1 MDSLLSFLINYQTWI
16 YVVLALIL
24 VIYLKKLIDAV
35 AAWNATIFGLERD
48 YAQKKVNSALVV
60 VIVSVLLLVSEFISV
75 NYLISAPQ
83 ALSPLTGS
91 GVNEEGVDLSIVA
104 ENDSAALPAQAGGT
118 GVTAEGIYLGGCAPG
133 ILEWISPQPSEVV
146 TGLYTLRAT
155 VNVPEMG
162 FFRWDYAPINDPTN
176 WNAISAQNLPL
187 VEGDLGLLAT
197 TEIENGDYILR
208 LEVMSKT
215 NERWSPCDV
224 SIRIM
229 NAIDDSE

>member
-1 MDSLLSFLINYQTWI
+1 MDSLLIFLIHYQTWI

-60 VIVSVLLLVSEFISV
+60 VIVTVLLLVSEFISV

-83 ALSPLTGS
+83 ALSPLTGNEI
-91 GVNEEGVDLSIVA
+91 NEEGVDLAIVSD
-104 ENDSAALPAQAGGT
+104 EAAAASPAQNSGT
-118 GVTAEGIYLGGCAPG
+118 GVTADGTYLGGCAPG
-133 ILEWISPQPSEVV
+133 ILEWISPLPSEVV
-146 TGLYTLRAT
+146 TGLYMLRAT

-176 WNAISAQNLPL
+176 WNAISAENLP
-187 VEGDLGLLAT
+187 VIEGDLGLLAT
-197 TEIENGDYILR
+197 TEIPNGDYILR

-215 NERWSPCDV
+215 NERWAPCDV

-229 NAIDDSE
+229 NAVDDGE

>member
-1 MDSLLSFLINYQTWI
+1 MDSLLIFLINYQTWI

-24 VIYLKKLIDAV
+24 VIYLKKLIDAT

-48 YAQKKVNSALVV
+48 YAQKKVNAALVV
-60 VIVSVLLLVSEFISV
+60 VIVTVLLLVSEFISV

-83 ALSPLTGS
+83 ALSPLTGG
-91 GVNEEGVDLSIVA
+91 GVNEDGIDIAIVVEKDLPS
-104 ENDSAALPAQAGGT
+104 PAISVGT
-118 GVTAEGIYLGGCAPG
+118 GVTADGTYLGGCAPG
-133 ILEWISPQPSEVV
+133 ILEWIAPRPSEVL

-162 FFRWDYAPINDPTN
+162 FFRWDYAPINDPN
-176 WNAISAQNLPL
+176 SWNAISAQNLPL
-187 VEGDLGLLAT
+187 IEGDLGLLAT

-224 SIRIM
+224 PIRIM
-229 NAIDDSE
+229 NEFEDGE